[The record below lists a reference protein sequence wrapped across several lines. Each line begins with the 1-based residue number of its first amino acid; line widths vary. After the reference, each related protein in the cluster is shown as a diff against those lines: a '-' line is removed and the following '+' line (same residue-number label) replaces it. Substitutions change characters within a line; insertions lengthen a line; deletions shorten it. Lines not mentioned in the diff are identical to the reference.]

1 MAAAV
6 EKGLTALGLEETEAT
21 ITIRRK
27 EAKGFLGLGRK
38 TALVEVEISAET
50 VARRQAAQKKIEKE
64 MRQNIR
70 TDAQNDPQRRSGQPA
85 AKASAPT
92 PASANA
98 TAVKSV
104 TPAPAAPVARPAAQP
119 APAPVATA
127 ETENRNDEQAV
138 KDLALYLTDL
148 TQRLGAPSLV
158 RIDRQSGDRQ
168 IVFHLD
174 TAKEGLLIG
183 KHGRSINS
191 LQYISQT
198 FFNHRGRTHQAIVLN
213 VGDYR
218 ERRERVLASVA
229 KRTARNVIADHQ
241 AVYLDPMPS
250 FERKQIHTLL
260 ADSPY
265 VETYSEG
272 VDPER
277 YVVVVPRKTVK
288 LP

>member
-1 MAAAV
+1 MAVAV
-6 EKGLTALGLEETEAT
+6 QKGLTALGLEESEAT

-27 EAKGFLGLGRK
+27 EAKGFLGFGRK
-38 TALVEVEISAET
+38 SALVEVEISAET

-70 TDAQNDPQRRSGQPA
+70 TDAQNDPQRQQKVVNAPTSGAATATATRPVKPRAAAAPKAAVIEQTPA
-85 AKASAPT
+85 AHPT
-92 PASANA
+92 S
-98 TAVKSV
+98 
-104 TPAPAAPVARPAAQP
+104 RE
-119 APAPVATA
+119 A
-127 ETENRNDEQAV
+127 EDRNDEQAV
-138 KDLALYLTDL
+138 KELALYLTDL
-148 TQRLGAPSLV
+148 TKRLGAPSLV
-158 RIDRQSGDRQ
+158 RIDRQGDERQ
-168 IVFHLD
+168 IIFHLD